1 MLKPKK
7 VSMALL
13 LGNKKLLDQAV
24 ETLHDLNCVHIV
36 DFTEETDFLSI
47 GRPTEVASDASN
59 KLIKLRSLSNFLGI
73 KQKYSDNPLNEK
85 SLLNEFDAKMDE
97 LDSAVSKL
105 LERRN
110 VLENEIKNIEIH
122 IHDLQ
127 PLSLFPLNIEMYSGY
142 KSVSVRAG
150 YIQGDHV
157 DIETEIKNVTT
168 KCDISFCAYN
178 KTNVITL
185 FSPVELT
192 NAISEILERYN
203 FSEIH
208 IPELTGDPEKLLAG
222 FNNRK
227 EDIQSE
233 LESLENAISELQTRY
248 SEFILAS
255 DEILSIITQKAEVP
269 LRFATSENT
278 FIIDCWIPDDQFDN
292 VAQVIKDRFNTS
304 IFITKLDIE
313 KEEIK
318 TENIPVEY
326 DNPELVKPLETIM
339 DLYSRP
345 MYKEIDPS
353 TIIFIT
359 FPLFY
364 GIMLGD
370 IGYALV
376 LLTLGMIGKAKIR
389 SEGLKPLAT
398 LLIYCSIST
407 LIFGILFAEIFGFHL
422 FGPHTVVLELFGEH
436 SALGEMFSNFHAL
449 PILERLGREDIP
461 ILLIATALIGVLHL
475 NMGFL
480 LGFRNE
486 VVSHG
491 VKVAV
496 LEKISWIVLQLG
508 IALAVLSAFEYIPVV
523 GKTVGAVVALLGVVM
538 LIAGEGG
545 AAILELPSI
554 LSNTLSYTRL
564 AAVGLSSVGI
574 AFAVNEIVTGMLF
587 PKGGLFILL
596 GIIVLLVGH
605 TINTV
610 LGVVAPGLHAL
621 RLQYVEFF
629 TKFYHG
635 GGRKFDP
642 FGYTRKYTE
651 EK

>member
-7 VSMALL
+7 VSRALV

-24 ETLHDLNCVHIV
+24 ETLHDLSCVHIE

-47 GRPTEVASDASN
+47 GKPADVASDASN
-59 KLIKLRSLSNFLGI
+59 KLIKLRSLSNFL
-73 KQKYSDNPLNEK
+73 KVKPKYPDNLLNEE
-85 SLLNEFDAKMDE
+85 SLLNEFDAKLDE
-97 LDSAVSKL
+97 MESVVSGLLDRRSM
-105 LERRN
+105 LESEGKDIDTYIN
-110 VLENEIKNIEIH
+110 
-122 IHDLQ
+122 DLQ
-127 PLSLFPLNIEMYSGY
+127 PLSTFPLDVEFYSGY
-142 KSVSVRAG
+142 KSISVRAG
-150 YIQGDHV
+150 YIQGNPT
-157 DIETEIKNVTT
+157 DIETDIKNITT
-168 KCDISFCAYN
+168 HCDLLFNTYN
-178 KTNVITL
+178 KANVVAL
-185 FSPVELT
+185 FSPVEHT
-192 NAISEILERYN
+192 SAINGILDKYS
-203 FSEIH
+203 FSELH
-208 IPELTGDPEKLLAG
+208 IPELTGEPGKLLAG

-227 EDIQSE
+227 GDILAE
-233 LESLENAISELQTRY
+233 LESLENEIADLQNKY
-248 SEFILAS
+248 SDFVLAS
-255 DEILSIITQKAEVP
+255 DEMLSITTQKAEAP
-269 LRFATSENT
+269 LRFATSDNT
-278 FIIDCWIPDDQFDN
+278 FIIDCWITDDQFDN
-292 VAQVIKDRFNTS
+292 AAQVIEERFNGS
-304 IFITKLDIE
+304 IFLTKLDVE
-313 KEEIK
+313 KEDIK
-318 TENIPVEY
+318 TETIPVEY
-326 DNPELVKPLETIM
+326 DNPKLVKPLETIM

-345 MYKEIDPS
+345 IYKEIDPS
-353 TIIFIT
+353 AIIFIT

-364 GIMLGD
+364 GLMLGD

-376 LLTLGMIGKAKIR
+376 LLTLGIIGKAKLR

-422 FGPHTVVLELFGEH
+422 FGDHSVVAELFGEH
-436 SALGEMFSNFHAL
+436 SALGEMFYNFHAL
-449 PILERLGREDIP
+449 PILARLGREDIP
-461 ILLIATALIGVLHL
+461 ILLIATALIGVVHL
-475 NMGFL
+475 NLGFL

-486 VVSHG
+486 AVLHG
-491 VKVAV
+491 VKTAV
-496 LEKISWIVLQLG
+496 LEKISWIILQLG
-508 IALAVLSAFEYIPVV
+508 IAIFILAAMGYIPLV
-523 GKTVGAVVALLGVVM
+523 GKTVGAAVAVLGVVM

-596 GIIVLLVGH
+596 GILVLLVGH
-605 TINTV
+605 TVNTV

-642 FGYTRKYTE
+642 FGYNRKYTE

>member
-7 VSMALL
+7 VSRALL

-24 ETLHDLNCVHIV
+24 ETLHDLNCIHIV

-47 GRPTEVASDASN
+47 GRPADAASYASN

-73 KQKYSDNPLNEK
+73 KPKYTNNPLNEK
-85 SLLNEFDAKMDE
+85 SLLNEFDAKLDE

-105 LERRN
+105 LERRSI
-110 VLENEIKNIEIH
+110 LENEIKNIEIH

-127 PLSLFPLNIEMYSGY
+127 PLSQFPLNVEMYSGY
-142 KSVSVRAG
+142 KSISGRAG
-150 YIQGDHV
+150 YIQGDPV

-168 KCDISFCAYN
+168 KYDISFSTYN

-185 FSPVELT
+185 FSPIKLT
-192 NAISEILERYN
+192 DAINEILDKYN
-203 FSEIH
+203 FSEIK
-208 IPELTGDPEKLLAG
+208 IPELIGNPEKMLAG
-222 FNNRK
+222 FIKRNA
-227 EDIQSE
+227 DIKSE
-233 LESLENAISELQTRY
+233 LESLEYEISNLQTRY

-255 DEILSIITQKAEVP
+255 DEILSITTQKAEVP
-269 LRFATSENT
+269 LRFATTENT
-278 FIIDCWIPDDQFDN
+278 FVIDCWIPDDQFDN
-292 VAQVIKDRFNTS
+292 VTSVIKDRFNTS
-304 IFITKLDIE
+304 IFLTKLDIE

-318 TENIPVEY
+318 TEDIPVEY
-326 DNPELVKPLETIM
+326 DNPEPVKPLETIM

-345 MYKEIDPS
+345 SYKEIDPS

-364 GIMLGD
+364 GLMLGD

-376 LLTLGMIGKAKIR
+376 LLTLGMIGKAKLR

-422 FGPHTVVLELFGEH
+422 FGHHSVVAELFGEH
-436 SALGEMFSNFHAL
+436 SALGGMFYNFHAL
-449 PILERLGREDIP
+449 PILERLGKEDIP
-461 ILLIATALIGVLHL
+461 ILLIVTALIGVLHL

-491 VKVAV
+491 IKVAV

-508 IALAVLSAFEYIPVV
+508 IAIVVMSALGYIPVV
-523 GKTVGAVVALLGVVM
+523 GKTVGAVVAVLGLVM

-574 AFAVNEIVTGMLF
+574 AYAVNEIAVGILF
-587 PKGGLFILL
+587 PKGGLFILV
-596 GIIVLLVGH
+596 GILVLLVGH
-605 TINTV
+605 TVNTV

-635 GGRKFDP
+635 GGRKFNP
-642 FGYTRKYTE
+642 FGYNRKYTE